1 MKINHPVNIDLLTFF
16 KTGTFDYLKI
26 GQTKSWIINNFPD
39 PDNMYAESYHDPVWF
54 YGNMELHF
62 HDDETLSL
70 IYSDY
75 IDDLD
80 GGESLQLE
88 KWILNEPEK
97 LTLEYVIHQLNKERI
112 GFSLKHAMLS
122 DGYCSTVIV
131 FSESKVSL
139 SFAPVEEDD
148 EEYEK
153 FLIRC
158 KTANSNDFKLISF
171 SLSS

>member
-16 KTGTFDYLKI
+16 KTGAFDYLKL
-26 GQTKSWIINNFPD
+26 GQTKKQIINNFPD
-39 PDNMYAESYHDPVWF
+39 PDDMFPDSYNTPVWF
-54 YGNMELHF
+54 YGNIELHF
-62 HDDETLSL
+62 HDDDETLYL

-112 GFSLKHAMLS
+112 EFSLKHGMLS
-122 DGYCSTVIV
+122 DGFCSAAIV
-131 FSESKVSL
+131 LSESKVSL
-139 SFAPVEEDD
+139 SFVPVEQDD
-148 EEYEK
+148 EEYDQY
-153 FLIRC
+153 LVRC
-158 KTANSNDFKLISF
+158 RTADSNHFKLVSF
-171 SLSS
+171 GLG